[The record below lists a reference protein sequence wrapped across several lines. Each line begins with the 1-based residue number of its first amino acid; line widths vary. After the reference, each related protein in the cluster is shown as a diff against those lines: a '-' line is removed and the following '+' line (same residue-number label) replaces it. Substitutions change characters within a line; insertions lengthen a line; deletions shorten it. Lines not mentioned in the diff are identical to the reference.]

1 MNIYDATLWLSSAM
15 AEARIFSELPPLVST
30 PIRHYSMRNL
40 SHSIDCARGFPN
52 KRVSGLKRCPSTS
65 TRRYIMSMRGEI
77 ISKEYQK
84 LVWVQGKDGKE
95 YACYI
100 DDVKNIKRKEDLTE
114 EEKAKCL
121 DISQVVGD
129 TW

>member
-1 MNIYDATLWLSSAM
+1 
-15 AEARIFSELPPLVST
+15 
-30 PIRHYSMRNL
+30 
-40 SHSIDCARGFPN
+40 
-52 KRVSGLKRCPSTS
+52 
-65 TRRYIMSMRGEI
+65 MSMRGEV

>member
-1 MNIYDATLWLSSAM
+1 
-15 AEARIFSELPPLVST
+15 
-30 PIRHYSMRNL
+30 
-40 SHSIDCARGFPN
+40 
-52 KRVSGLKRCPSTS
+52 
-65 TRRYIMSMRGEI
+65 MSMRGEN

-121 DISQVVGD
+121 DISQVLGD